1 MHLLGALIPSDILVL
16 YKSHRPYK
24 DTLPQRLQ
32 AALGPGY
39 QVRLVDGDH
48 EANKRL
54 PLIEDG
60 VLTASTVASAKGYDA
75 PVVFLLGVDSRRGNY
90 TNDRALFYV
99 GATRAKLHLVVT
111 GVRQGVGTLLSKA
124 ELAVRLPGTSRK
136 AAVG

>member
-1 MHLLGALIPSDILVL
+1 MIPSDILVL
-16 YKSHRPYK
+16 YKGHRPYK
-24 DTLPQRLQ
+24 VTPPQRLQ
-32 AALGPGY
+32 AALGPGC

-75 PVVFLLGVDSRRGNY
+75 PVVFLLAVDMLRGDN
-90 TNDRALFYV
+90 TNDRARFYV

-111 GVRQGVGTLLSKA
+111 GVRQGGGTLLDEAVAAAKA
-124 ELAVRLPGTSRK
+124 LPSPAGAS
-136 AAVG
+136 